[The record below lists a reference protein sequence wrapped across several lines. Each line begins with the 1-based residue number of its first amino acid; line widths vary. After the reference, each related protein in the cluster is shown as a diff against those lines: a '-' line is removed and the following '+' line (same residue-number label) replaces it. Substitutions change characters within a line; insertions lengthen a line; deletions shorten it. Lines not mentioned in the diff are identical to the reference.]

1 MGRRKSTPSQIPPAP
16 SGRPQLLRLHNRTL
30 ILSLLRQRPMSRA
43 ELSRQAGLALPTVS
57 RLVDQLIRDGLVA
70 EGQKQATGGRH
81 ATTLY
86 LRAEAGFVVGAEL
99 GRARIRIVLCD
110 LQGGVRAEA
119 EKPRGET
126 AEQDVAYLATMA
138 GALLRKAG
146 VETRHLLGIGVGV
159 PGPLD
164 PAAGTVMQP
173 PNFRGWSY
181 VPLRELLEQR
191 FRVPVWVENDANAG
205 ALAEF
210 LISHPHVRNLVYVL
224 ADAGVGA
231 GLVLER
237 QLYRGEG
244 GAGEL
249 GHCPVQLG
257 GPPCPCG
264 RRGCVEAIASTD
276 AMVARYRENCGR
288 RDAKGDPAGESP
300 FGTASA
306 DSAPPADFAS
316 LLAAEAAG
324 NRCARA
330 VLARGG
336 RALGAGL
343 AILANLISPE
353 VVVLG
358 GRSVASPTFVAAA
371 RREMLRRRF
380 GTGEVRIAITQLGS
394 ASIAR
399 GAALLA
405 LQGLF
410 QSPFTV
416 GVEATAPRGTS
427 SAYDG

>member
-1 MGRRKSTPSQIPPAP
+1 MKRRPPQQGKGKGLAAP

-30 ILSLLRQRPMSRA
+30 ILSLLRQQPLSRA
-43 ELSRQAGLALPTVS
+43 ELSRRAGLALPTVS
-57 RLVDQLIRDGLVA
+57 RLVDQLIRDGLVE

-81 ATTLY
+81 ATRLH
-86 LRAEAGFVVGAEL
+86 LRAEAGFVLGAEL
-99 GRARIRIVLCD
+99 GRDQISVVLSD
-110 LQGGVRAEA
+110 LQGGVRAQA
-119 EKPRGET
+119 GQPRGET
-126 AEQDVAYLATMA
+126 AEHDVARLATMA
-138 GALLRKAG
+138 GGLLKEAG
-146 VETRHLLGIGVGV
+146 VDPRRLVGIGVGV

-164 PAAGTVMQP
+164 ASAGTVIQP

-181 VPLRELLEQR
+181 VPLRDLLRER
-191 FRVPVWVENDANAG
+191 FRVPVWIENDANAG
-205 ALAEF
+205 ALAE
-210 LISHPHVRNLVYVL
+210 HVLGYPQSRNLAFVL

-231 GLVLER
+231 GLVLEG
-237 QLYRGEG
+237 QLYRGAG

-276 AMVARYRENCGR
+276 AMLERFAALRHQ
-288 RDAKGDPAGESP
+288 PAGP
-300 FGTASA
+300 
-306 DSAPPADFAS
+306 APAGFDD

-324 NRCARA
+324 DPLARQ

-343 AILANLISPE
+343 AILANLVSPE

-358 GRSVASPTFVAAA
+358 GRSIRSPSFLQAA
-371 RREMLRRRF
+371 RRELGRRRF
-380 GTGEVRIAITQLGS
+380 GTGEVKLATTQLGRTS
-394 ASIAR
+394 VAR

-410 QSPFTV
+410 QSPFTM
-416 GVEATAPRGTS
+416 GAEALPPSGPVPQGAG
-427 SAYDG
+427 G

>member
-1 MGRRKSTPSQIPPAP
+1 MGRRPPQREPGVPAP

-81 ATTLY
+81 ATELR
-86 LRAEAGFVVGAEL
+86 LRAEAGFVLGAEL
-99 GRARIRIVLCD
+99 GRERIRVILSD
-110 LQGGVRAEA
+110 LQGDVRAQA

-126 AEQDVAYLATMA
+126 AEQDIAYLAAMA
-138 GALLRKAG
+138 GALLGDAG
-146 VETRHLLGIGVGV
+146 VEPRRLMGIGVGV

-164 PAAGTVMQP
+164 PAAGTVIAP

-181 VPLRELLEQR
+181 VPLRQLLQQR
-191 FRVPVWVENDANAG
+191 FRVPVWIENDANAG

-210 LISHPHVRNLVYVL
+210 LLSHPQARNLVYVM

-231 GLVLER
+231 GLVIER

-249 GHCPVQLG
+249 GHCPIQLG

-276 AMVARYRENCGR
+276 AMVARYHELHGQ
-288 RDAKGDPAGESP
+288 G
-300 FGTASA
+300 ASG
-306 DSAPPADFAS
+306 SGGPADFAA
-316 LLAAEAAG
+316 LLAAEAG
-324 NRCARA
+324 GDRRARA

-343 AILANLISPE
+343 AILANLLSPE

-358 GRSVASPTFVAAA
+358 GRSVRSPSFLEAA
-371 RREMLRRRF
+371 RRELERRRF
-380 GTGEVRIAITQLGS
+380 GTGEVMVTTTRLNGTS
-394 ASIAR
+394 VAR

-410 QSPFTV
+410 QSPF
-416 GVEATAPRGTS
+416 APGFAPGADAVTGGGRTPVRGPEVRAGTPE
-427 SAYDG
+427 G

>member
-1 MGRRKSTPSQIPPAP
+1 MPAP
-16 SGRPQLLRLHNRTL
+16 SGRPELLRLHNRTL
-30 ILSLLRQRPMSRA
+30 ILSLLRQQSLSRA

-57 RLVDQLIRDGLVA
+57 RLVDQLIQDGLVE
-70 EGQKQATGGRH
+70 EGPKQATGGRH
-81 ATTLY
+81 AVRLR
-86 LRAEAGFVVGAEL
+86 LRAEAGFVLGAEL
-99 GRARIRIVLCD
+99 GRDRIAVVLND
-110 LQGGVRAEA
+110 LQGNVRAQA
-119 EKPRGET
+119 ERPRGET
-126 AEQDVAYLATMA
+126 ADHDVSRLAAMA
-138 GALLRKAG
+138 DGLLREAG
-146 VETRHLLGIGVGV
+146 VEPGRLRGIGVGV

-164 PAAGTVMQP
+164 VTAGTVIQP

-181 VPLRELLEQR
+181 VPLRDLLAER
-191 FRVPVWVENDANAG
+191 FHVPVWVENDANAG
-205 ALAEF
+205 ALAESV
-210 LISHPHVRNLVYVL
+210 LSYPQCRNLVFVL

-231 GLVLER
+231 GLILDR

-276 AMVARYRENCGR
+276 AMVAWFQAHRTR
-288 RDAKGDPAGESP
+288 RPA
-300 FGTASA
+300 
-306 DSAPPADFAS
+306 APPVDDFAA

-324 NRCARA
+324 DPLARQA
-330 VLARGG
+330 LARGG

-358 GRSVASPTFVAAA
+358 GRSIQSPAFLAAA
-371 RREMLRRRF
+371 RRELARRRF
-380 GTGEVRIAITQLGS
+380 GAGEVRVTTTQLGRS
-394 ASIAR
+394 SVAR

-410 QSPFTV
+410 QSPFMTGAEPPFSPGAV
-416 GVEATAPRGTS
+416 TAAGTPGGTATPGGAVEAGGARQGGGT
-427 SAYDG
+427 G